1 MNLLKVALFSLS
13 FSAAFAQLNNN
24 DIQAAKYIA
33 ELERNLLRSNFKTST
48 INQAKQF
55 ASSSKTFKRYLPE
68 IELIQE
74 ITKAKNFDCTKLKSN
89 QDRPWGNNLTIKT
102 RSYCYQI
109 QLSKFSK
116 LKNINAD
123 KKTWIANTIKFFLE
137 NDQSTLVD
145 LLTKLN
151 SKSDLFNHLL
161 NETVEI
167 SLEEDITLPQKLL
180 DLIDINSKITS
191 LFQKKLPLSRRNKI
205 ILTKEFIKLAR
216 SLANEDT
223 PPAQADYL
231 ISFHNSN
238 KQFIY
243 PKSAWKRVII
253 AGQDLKDRGFEK
265 QAFKLFKYA
274 ISISQNNDNRN
285 DAIFQALWISL
296 SEKKFN
302 DTLGIIS
309 QLKLVEDFSRL
320 SSKNKFWIAY
330 SLYKEGESSMSQHLF
345 NLLIKNNPLNY
356 YSIIAQN
363 YVPHIDEKF
372 MKNKFKSRSHTLLK
386 IKDGDLAKSEFNNLN
401 EMLVWKELNY
411 SSKVDRFIAHF
422 SSLEA
427 NDLISSKTLLN
438 DYTKEELEEAKLYF
452 FLDVFK
458 NNNDYLS
465 SFKYLSRIIDSD
477 DYNFNNLDI
486 SSLFPTKHL
495 TTIKNHSGN
504 IDPLLVLSI
513 IRQES
518 AFNEKAQSHV
528 GARGLMQLMP
538 STAKMMGRIRNNDEL
553 FVPAQNIKYGV
564 KYLNKLLNRFEG
576 NLILTLSSYNAGP
589 TKVSRWV
596 KNRFVHDDPIFLIE
610 EIPYKETR
618 LYVKLIYR
626 NLFFYN
632 LLDNNYIFDK
642 SLKNTFKVVSNSTK
656 LSKR

>member
-1 MNLLKVALFSLS
+1 LKFFTVIIIAFTFLNV
-13 FSAAFAQLNNN
+13 SAQSDSN
-24 DIQAAKYIA
+24 DLTAAKYIA
-33 ELERNLLRSNFKTST
+33 ELERNLLRSNFKSSSISLT
-48 INQAKQF
+48 KQF
-55 ASSSKTFKRYLPE
+55 VKNSNTFSRY
-68 IELIQE
+68 IEDLDLLQE
-74 ITKAKNFDCTKLKSN
+74 IIAAKNYDCTTLKNKSDKPYG
-89 QDRPWGNNLTIKT
+89 QALRIKT
-102 RSYCYQI
+102 RSFCYQN
-109 QLSKFSK
+109 QLSKFKNLKTIDSSK
-116 LKNINAD
+116 KD
-123 KKTWIANTIKFFLE
+123 WITNTIKFFLE
-137 NDQSTLVD
+137 NDQTTLVE

-161 NETVEI
+161 NQTVEI
-167 SLEEDITLPQKLL
+167 SLEEDITLPQRLL

-223 PPAQADYL
+223 PPTQADYL
-231 ISFHNSN
+231 ISFHHSN
-238 KQFIY
+238 KKFIY
-243 PKSAWKRVII
+243 PKSAWKRFII
-253 AGQDLKDRGFEK
+253 AGEDLKLRGFSK
-265 QAFKLFKYA
+265 DAFKLFKYA
-274 ISISQNNDNRN
+274 ITISTNNDKRN

-296 SEKKFN
+296 SDKKFSE
-302 DTLGIIS
+302 TLGIIS

-330 SLYKEGESSMSQHLF
+330 SLLKEGEISMSQHLF

-372 MKNKFKSRSHTLLK
+372 MKDKFKSRGHTEFK
-386 IKDGDLAKSEFNNLN
+386 IKTNDISQDQRTNLK
-401 EMLVWKELNY
+401 EMLVWKNLNY
-411 SSKVDRFIAHF
+411 SSKVDSFISYF
-422 SSLEA
+422 SNLDVQNLIASKSL
-427 NDLISSKTLLN
+427 IN
-438 DYTKEELEEAKLYF
+438 DYTKEELEEAKLYY
-452 FLDVFK
+452 FLEVFK
-458 NNNDYLS
+458 SNNDYLS
-465 SFKYLSRIIDSD
+465 SFKYLSRLIDSD

-486 SSLFPTKHL
+486 TSLFPTKHL
-495 TTIKNHSGN
+495 TTIKDHSGN

-518 AFNEKAQSHV
+518 AFNEKAESHV

-538 STAKMMGRIRNNDEL
+538 STAKTMGRMKSKDDL
-553 FVPAQNIKYGV
+553 FLPAQNIKFGV

-589 TKVSRWV
+589 TKVARWV

-632 LLDNNYIFDK
+632 LLDNNYIYDK

-656 LSKR
+656 VTKR